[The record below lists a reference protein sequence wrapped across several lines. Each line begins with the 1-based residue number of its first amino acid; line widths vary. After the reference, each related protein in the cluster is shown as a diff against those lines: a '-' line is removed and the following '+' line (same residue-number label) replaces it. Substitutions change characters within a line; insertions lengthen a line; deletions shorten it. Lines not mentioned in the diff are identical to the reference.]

1 MAINAESAM
10 DEEVSNDVSAG
21 PAFAKCLKREVRMGF
36 STGISMPGRRSTP
49 VCSIIL
55 LQRAVYRS
63 ELGVELRADAL
74 NCCDDRKRDTGGDQA
89 ILDRGRTGFIAQEYS
104 NGFHS
109 PALRDPLNLG

>member
-1 MAINAESAM
+1 MAINADSAM
-10 DEEVSNDVSAG
+10 DEEANNDVSAG
-21 PAFAKCLKREVRMGF
+21 LAFAKCSKREVRMGF

-49 VCSIIL
+49 VFPIIL

-74 NCCDDRKRDTGGDQA
+74 NCRNDRKRDTGSDQA
-89 ILDRGRTGFIAQEYS
+89 ILDRGRTGLIAQEYS

-109 PALRDPLNLG
+109 PALRDPLNLE